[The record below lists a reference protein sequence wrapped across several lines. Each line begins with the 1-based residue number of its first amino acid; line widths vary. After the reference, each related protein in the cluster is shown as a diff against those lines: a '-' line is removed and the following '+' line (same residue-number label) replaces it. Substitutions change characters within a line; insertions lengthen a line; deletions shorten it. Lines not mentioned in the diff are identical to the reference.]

1 MGCCHKRDQE
11 IQMRSQ
17 NEIYALIDVNNCY
30 VSCERLFNPKL
41 KGVPVIVLSNNDG
54 CAVARSQEAKD
65 LGIKMGVPLFQ
76 IRDIV
81 EKHNV
86 QVLSSNYG
94 LYAEMSHRFHSI
106 LADYVAPGEQEIYSI
121 DECFLRVTAYAEN
134 YDLTEYAQDMRQ
146 RVMKWIGLPVCVG
159 IGRSKTEAKLANHMA
174 KKGKRFNSVC
184 DLSGMDPKHRD
195 YFSSLI
201 DVSEVWGV
209 GRKHSKKLH
218 SIGINTVSDLTQADP
233 HRLGKMFSVVMQRTV
248 MELQG
253 TSCIELEQAP
263 PTKKQI
269 ISSRSFGSRVTDI
282 ESLSEAMSDYLQN
295 AVKRL
300 REDQSLC
307 GCVIAFVQSN
317 PFDKN
322 KPFYN
327 KSINIG
333 FAEPTDSAFVMNKA
347 VMQRMNDLFLNGI
360 EFKKCGVILTAIEP
374 KSTYIYD
381 LLSDSTQIEKNEKLQ
396 EALEKVK
403 VRFGDKKIAIGP
415 CKMHGR
421 AWAMSRQNLTQ
432 NYFSWDGLLTIS
444 D

>member
-1 MGCCHKRDQE
+1 M
-11 IQMRSQ
+11 SYN

-41 KGVPVIVLSNNDG
+41 KDVPVIVLSNNDG

-76 IRDIV
+76 VRDIV
-81 EKHNV
+81 ERHNV
-86 QVLSSNYG
+86 QVLSSNYA
-94 LYAEMSHRFHSI
+94 LYAEMSQRFHSI
-106 LADYVAPGEQEIYSI
+106 LADYVAPGEQEVYSI
-121 DECFLRVTAYAEN
+121 DECFLRLTAYSEN
-134 YDLTEYAQDMRQ
+134 YDLVEYAQNMRQ
-146 RVMKWIGLPVCVG
+146 RILQWIGLPVCVG

-174 KKGKRFNSVC
+174 KKAKRFNGVC
-184 DLSGMDPKHRD
+184 DLVSMDPKHRD

-209 GRKHSKKLH
+209 GRQHSKKLK
-218 SIGINTVSDLTQADP
+218 SLGVNTVLDLARSNSHQM
-233 HRLGKMFSVVMQRTV
+233 GKLFSVVMQRTV

-253 TSCIELEQAP
+253 ISCIEVESAP
-263 PTKKQI
+263 ATKKQI
-269 ISSRSFGSRVTDI
+269 ISSRSFGARVIDI
-282 ESLSEAMSDYLQN
+282 QSLSEAMSDYLQN

-300 REDQSLC
+300 REDESLC
-307 GCVIAFVQSN
+307 GCVIAFAQSN

-322 KPFYN
+322 RPFYN

-333 FAEPTDSAFVMNKA
+333 FAEPTDCAAVMNRA
-347 VMQRMNDLFLNGI
+347 VMKRMNELFQEGI

-396 EALEKVK
+396 SALEQVK

-421 AWAMSRQNLTQ
+421 AWAMARQNLTQ
-432 NYFSWDGLLTIS
+432 NYFSWEGILRIN
-444 D
+444 

>member
-1 MGCCHKRDQE
+1 M
-11 IQMRSQ
+11 SYN

-41 KGVPVIVLSNNDG
+41 KDVPVIVLSNNDG

-86 QVLSSNYG
+86 QVLSSNYA
-94 LYAEMSHRFHSI
+94 LYAEMSQRFHSI
-106 LADYVAPGEQEIYSI
+106 LADYVAPGEQEVYSI
-121 DECFLRVTAYAEN
+121 DECFLKLTAYSEI
-134 YDLTEYAQDMRQ
+134 YDLVEYAQNMRQ
-146 RVMKWIGLPVCVG
+146 RILQWIGLPVCVG

-174 KKGKRFNSVC
+174 KKAKRFNGVC
-184 DLSGMDPKHRD
+184 DLVSMDPKHRD

-209 GRKHSKKLH
+209 GRQHSKKLKGL
-218 SIGINTVSDLTQADP
+218 GINTVLDLATSNSHQM
-233 HRLGKMFSVVMQRTV
+233 GKLFSVVMQRTV

-253 TSCIELEQAP
+253 ISCIEVESAP
-263 PTKKQI
+263 ATKKQI
-269 ISSRSFGSRVTDI
+269 ISSRSFGARVTDI

-300 REDQSLC
+300 REDESLC
-307 GCVIAFVQSN
+307 GCLIAFAQSN

-322 KPFYN
+322 RPFYN

-333 FAEPTDSAFVMNKA
+333 FAEPTDCAAVMNRA
-347 VMQRMNDLFLNGI
+347 VMKRMNELFQEGI

-396 EALEKVK
+396 SALEQVK

-421 AWAMSRQNLTQ
+421 AWAMARKNLTQ
-432 NYFSWDGLLTIS
+432 NYFSWEGILRIN
-444 D
+444 

>member
-1 MGCCHKRDQE
+1 M
-11 IQMRSQ
+11 SYTS
-17 NEIYALIDVNNCY
+17 EIYALIDVNNCY

-41 KGVPVIVLSNNDG
+41 KDVPVIVLSNNDG

-86 QVLSSNYG
+86 QVLSSNYA
-94 LYAEMSHRFHSI
+94 LYAEMSQRFHSI

-121 DECFLRVTAYAEN
+121 DECFLRLTSYSKN
-134 YDLTEYAQDMRQ
+134 YDLVEYAQDMRQ
-146 RVMKWIGLPVCVG
+146 RILQWIGLPVCVG

-174 KKGKRFNSVC
+174 KKAKRFNGVC
-184 DLSGMDPKHRD
+184 DLVSMYPQQRD

-209 GRKHSKKLH
+209 GRKHSKKLN
-218 SIGINTVSDLTQADP
+218 SLGINTVLDLARSNP
-233 HRLGKMFSVVMQRTV
+233 HQMGKLFSVVMQRTV

-253 TSCIELEQAP
+253 ISCIEIESAP
-263 PTKKQI
+263 ATKKQI
-269 ISSRSFGSRVTDI
+269 ISSRSFGARVTDI

-300 REDQSLC
+300 REDESLC
-307 GCVIAFVQSN
+307 GCIIAFAQSN

-327 KSINIG
+327 KSISIG
-333 FAEPTDSAFVMNKA
+333 FAEPTDSAAVMNRA
-347 VMQRMNDLFLNGI
+347 VLKRINELFQEGI

-381 LLSDSTQIEKNEKLQ
+381 LLSDSTQIEKNERLQ
-396 EALEKVK
+396 DALEKVK
-403 VRFGDKKIAIGP
+403 ARFGDKKIAIGP

-432 NYFSWDGLLTIS
+432 NYFSWEGMLRIE
-444 D
+444 

>member
-1 MGCCHKRDQE
+1 M
-11 IQMRSQ
+11 SYN
-17 NEIYALIDVNNCY
+17 NELYALIDVNNCY

-41 KGVPVIVLSNNDG
+41 KDVPVIVLSNNDG

-86 QVLSSNYG
+86 QVLSSNYA

-121 DECFLRVTAYAEN
+121 DECFLKLTAYSEN
-134 YDLTEYAQDMRQ
+134 YDLVEYAQDMRHRILQ
-146 RVMKWIGLPVCVG
+146 WIGLPVCIG

-174 KKGKRFNSVC
+174 KKAKRFNGVC
-184 DLSGMDPKHRD
+184 DLVSMDPKHRD
-195 YFSSLI
+195 YFSSLV

-209 GRKHSKKLH
+209 GRQHSKKLKGL
-218 SIGINTVSDLTQADP
+218 GINTVLDLATSNP
-233 HRLGKMFSVVMQRTV
+233 HQMGKLFSIVMQRTV

-253 TSCIELEQAP
+253 VSCIELEQAA

-269 ISSRSFGSRVTDI
+269 ISSRSFGARVTDI

-300 REDQSLC
+300 REDESLC
-307 GCVIAFVQSN
+307 GCVIAFAQSN

-327 KSINIG
+327 KSISIG
-333 FAEPTDSAFVMNKA
+333 FAEPTDCAAVMNRA
-347 VMQRMNDLFLNGI
+347 VMKRMNELFQEGI
-360 EFKKCGVILTAIEP
+360 EFKKCGVILTALEP

-381 LLSDSTQIEKNEKLQ
+381 LLSDSTQIEKNERLQ

-403 VRFGDKKIAIGP
+403 VRFGDKKLAIGP

-421 AWAMSRQNLTQ
+421 TWAMSRQNLTQ
-432 NYFSWDGLLTIS
+432 NYFSWDGMLRI
-444 D
+444 DN

>member
-1 MGCCHKRDQE
+1 
-11 IQMRSQ
+11 MRSQ
-17 NEIYALIDVNNCY
+17 EEIYALIDVNNCY

-41 KGVPVIVLSNNDG
+41 KDVPVIVLSNNDG

-81 EKHNV
+81 EKYNV
-86 QVLSSNYG
+86 QVLSSNYA

-134 YDLTEYAQDMRQ
+134 YDLTEYAQGMRQ
-146 RVMKWIGLPVCVG
+146 RILQWVGLPVCVG

-174 KKGKRFNSVC
+174 KKGIRFNSVC
-184 DLSGMDPKHRD
+184 NLVTMDSKHRA
-195 YFSSLI
+195 YFLSLI

-209 GRKHSKKLH
+209 GRKHSKKLNTL
-218 SIGINTVSDLTQADP
+218 GINTVLDLVQADP
-233 HRLGKMFSVVMQRTV
+233 HQLGKIFSVVMQRTV

-253 TSCIELEQAP
+253 TSCIDLEQAP

-300 REDQSLC
+300 REDNSLC
-307 GCVIAFVQSN
+307 GCMIAFAQSN
-317 PFDKN
+317 PFDKSR
-322 KPFYN
+322 PFYN
-327 KSINIG
+327 KSVSIG
-333 FAEPTDSAFVMNKA
+333 FPEPTDSAAVMNRA
-347 VMQRMNDLFLNGI
+347 VMKCMNELFLEGI

-374 KSTYIYD
+374 KSTHIYD

-403 VRFGDKKIAIGP
+403 IKFGDKKLAIGP

-432 NYFSWDGLLTIS
+432 NYFSWDGLLTIN

>member
-1 MGCCHKRDQE
+1 M
-11 IQMRSQ
+11 SYN

-41 KGVPVIVLSNNDG
+41 KDVPVIVLSNNDG

-86 QVLSSNYG
+86 QVLSSNYA
-94 LYAEMSHRFHSI
+94 LYAEMSQRFHSI
-106 LADYVAPGEQEIYSI
+106 LADYVAPGEQEVYSI
-121 DECFLRVTAYAEN
+121 DECFLKLTAYSEN
-134 YDLTEYAQDMRQ
+134 YDLVEYAQDMRQ
-146 RVMKWIGLPVCVG
+146 RILQWIGLPVCVG

-174 KKGKRFNSVC
+174 KKAKRFNGVC
-184 DLSGMDPKHRD
+184 DLVSMDPKHRD

-209 GRKHSKKLH
+209 GRQHSKRLN
-218 SIGINTVSDLTQADP
+218 SLGINSVLDLTRSNP
-233 HRLGKMFSVVMQRTV
+233 HQMGKLFSVVVQRTV

-253 TSCIELEQAP
+253 ISCIELEQAA

-269 ISSRSFGSRVTDI
+269 ISSRSFGARVTDI

-300 REDQSLC
+300 REEESLC
-307 GCVIAFVQSN
+307 GCVIAFAQSN
-317 PFDKN
+317 PFDKHR
-322 KPFYN
+322 PFYN
-327 KSINIG
+327 KSITIG
-333 FAEPTDSAFVMNKA
+333 FAEPTDCAAVMNR
-347 VMQRMNDLFLNGI
+347 VVIERMNELFQEGI
-360 EFKKCGVILTAIEP
+360 EFKKCGIILTAIEP

-381 LLSDSTQIEKNEKLQ
+381 LLSDSTQIEKNERLQ

-403 VRFGDKKIAIGP
+403 VRFGDKKLAIGP

-432 NYFSWDGLLTIS
+432 NYFSWDGILRIN
-444 D
+444 

>member
-1 MGCCHKRDQE
+1 M
-11 IQMRSQ
+11 SYN

-41 KGVPVIVLSNNDG
+41 KDVPVIVLSNNDG

-76 IRDIV
+76 VRDIV

-86 QVLSSNYG
+86 QVLSSNYA
-94 LYAEMSHRFHSI
+94 LYAEMSQRFHSI
-106 LADYVAPGEQEIYSI
+106 LADYVAPGEQEVYSI
-121 DECFLRVTAYAEN
+121 DECFLRLTAYSEN
-134 YDLTEYAQDMRQ
+134 YDLVEYAQNMRQ
-146 RVMKWIGLPVCVG
+146 RILQWIGLPVCVG

-174 KKGKRFNSVC
+174 KKAKRFNGVC
-184 DLSGMDPKHRD
+184 DLVSMDPKHRD

-209 GRKHSKKLH
+209 GRQHSKKLK
-218 SIGINTVSDLTQADP
+218 SLGVNTVLDLARSNSHQM
-233 HRLGKMFSVVMQRTV
+233 GKLFSVVMLRTV

-253 TSCIELEQAP
+253 ISCIEVESAP
-263 PTKKQI
+263 ATKKQI
-269 ISSRSFGSRVTDI
+269 ISSRSFGARVIDI
-282 ESLSEAMSDYLQN
+282 QSLSEAMSDYLQN
-295 AVKRL
+295 AIKRL
-300 REDQSLC
+300 REDESLC
-307 GCVIAFVQSN
+307 GCVIAFAQSN

-322 KPFYN
+322 RPFYN

-333 FAEPTDSAFVMNKA
+333 FAEPTDCAAVMNRA
-347 VMQRMNDLFLNGI
+347 VMKRMNELFQEGI

-396 EALEKVK
+396 SALEQVK

-421 AWAMSRQNLTQ
+421 AWAMARQNLTQ
-432 NYFSWDGLLTIS
+432 NYFSWEGILRIN
-444 D
+444 

>member
-1 MGCCHKRDQE
+1 MKSQE
-11 IQMRSQ
+11 
-17 NEIYALIDVNNCY
+17 EIYALIDVNNCY

-41 KGVPVIVLSNNDG
+41 RDVPVIVLSNNDG

-121 DECFLRVTAYAEN
+121 DESFLRVTAYAEN
-134 YDLTEYAQDMRQ
+134 YDLTEYAQEMRQ
-146 RVMKWIGLPVCVG
+146 RIMKWIGLPVCVG

-184 DLSGMDPKHRD
+184 NLVTMDPKHRD

-209 GRKHSKKLH
+209 GRQHSKKLH
-218 SIGINTVSDLTQADP
+218 TMGINTVLDLAQADP
-233 HRLGKMFSVVMQRTV
+233 HQMGKQFSVLIQRTV

-269 ISSRSFGSRVTDI
+269 NSSRSFGSRVTDI

-300 REDQSLC
+300 REDKSLC
-307 GCVIAFVQSN
+307 GCVIAFAQSN

-327 KSINIG
+327 ESISIG
-333 FAEPTDSAFVMNKA
+333 FPEPTDSAAVMNKA
-347 VMQRMNDLFLNGI
+347 VMHHMKKLFQEGI

-381 LLSDSTQIEKNEKLQ
+381 LLSDSTQIKKNEKLQ

-421 AWAMSRQNLTQ
+421 AWAMSRQSLTQ
-432 NYFSWDGLLTIS
+432 NYFSWDGLLTVNN
-444 D
+444 